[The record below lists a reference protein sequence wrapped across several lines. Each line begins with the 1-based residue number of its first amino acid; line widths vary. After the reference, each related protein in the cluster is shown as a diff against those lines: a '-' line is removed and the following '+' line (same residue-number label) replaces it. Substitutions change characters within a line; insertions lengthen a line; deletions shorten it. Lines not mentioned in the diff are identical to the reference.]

1 MKVKIDFK
9 NGMYSIHEITEERLD
24 DLISKIGTKEG
35 KKAWVGKGDDNKFI
49 VAIVPNEIVTINNCK
64 GLKEKF

>member
-24 DLISKIGTKEG
+24 DLISKIGTEEG
-35 KKAWVGKGDDNKFI
+35 NKAWIGKDDDNKFI
-49 VAIVPNEIVTINNCK
+49 AAIVPNEIVTINNCK